1 MKKLKRNN
9 WVNIAGN
16 KPLKISNRKVVLKH
30 AIRTKAIE
38 KPKIVGKKR
47 LTIGMAEMNEYSRK
61 VTDRYKYQNG

>member
-1 MKKLKRNN
+1 
-9 WVNIAGN
+9 
-16 KPLKISNRKVVLKH
+16 VLKH

-61 VTDRYKYQNG
+61 VTDRYKYPNG